1 MGKNNYING
10 IVDKFAVNK
19 AYKSDFIGYQPVGFE
34 RKLRSKS
41 KKSKKSKISKKS
53 KNSNVEFM
61 TEKAKEKATKFMK
74 P

>member
-41 KKSKKSKISKKS
+41 KK
-53 KNSNVEFM
+53 NNVEFM
-61 TEKAKEKATKFMK
+61 TEKAKESATKFMK